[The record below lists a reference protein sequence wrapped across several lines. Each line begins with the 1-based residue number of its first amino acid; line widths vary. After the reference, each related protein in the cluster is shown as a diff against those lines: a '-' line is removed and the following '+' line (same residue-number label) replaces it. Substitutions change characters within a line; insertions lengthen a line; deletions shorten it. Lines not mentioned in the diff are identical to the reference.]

1 MNILK
6 RSLFS
11 VLLEAFV
18 ILAAL
23 SLFNSSGHI
32 TTTTMALPFLQY
44 NTAEDTQEGE
54 ELPFRQVQLSSPVI
68 TTTSMAQENDTT
80 MKKFTLIAEEKI
92 LQVSPNNELHPGGIL
107 YKAMTFNWS
116 IPAPVISVNQGD
128 TFQITLKNG
137 DTIVHSLDL
146 HGIEGPSQALSAY
159 VKPGES
165 KTWKVTANNVGVF
178 MYHCNG
184 DNSNGIWEHIASGMY
199 GGIIVHPKSEKP
211 AKEFYMVFGEI
222 YNTADKGIFVAAGN
236 GNSTSPSS
244 FSHSQITN
252 TISTITKGSSPQQQ
266 LKQQEIGSFDM
277 SKFIA
282 NKPDLILTNGMAY
295 KYMPFIG
302 AETKLMLNEDA
313 EVFKVKPGELTRW
326 YIVNAG
332 PRGYLS
338 FSFEE
343 AMIIDQESSFGNI
356 SKKTYMIS
364 IPPGSAKVIE
374 AVFPEEGT
382 YVGNDNDM
390 GRFISGAGFVIVAD
404 NNSTSHDH
412 PKGTHIPTT
421 NFGVNN
427 KTVIYNDD
435 TITN

>member
-1 MNILK
+1 MNMLK

-11 VLLEAFV
+11 LLLEVVV

-23 SLFNSSGHI
+23 SLLNSNHI
-32 TTTTMALPFLQY
+32 ITMALPHSQY
-44 NTAEDTQEGE
+44 NTAQDTQE
-54 ELPFRQVQLSSPVI
+54 ELPFRHAQLSSPVT
-68 TTTSMAQENDTT
+68 TTTSITQENNTT
-80 MKKFTLIAEEKI
+80 MKKFTLIAKDTI

-107 YKAMTFNWS
+107 YEAMTFNES

-128 TFQITLKNG
+128 TFEITLINA

-146 HGIEGPSQALSAY
+146 HGIEGPSQALSPY
-159 VKPGES
+159 IKPGQN

-184 DNSNGIWEHIASGMY
+184 DNVNGIWEHIASGMY
-199 GGIIVHPKSEKP
+199 GAIIVHPKSEKP

-222 YNTADKGIFVAAGN
+222 YNTADKGIFVGAAN
-236 GNSTSPSS
+236 GNATSPSS
-244 FSHSQITN
+244 LSHSQITN
-252 TISTITKGSSPQQQ
+252 TLPTITNGSSQQQ
-266 LKQQEIGSFDM
+266 KQQKQQEIGSFDM

-295 KYMPFIG
+295 KYIPFIG
-302 AETKLMLNEDA
+302 AETKLTLNEDA
-313 EVFKVKPGELTRW
+313 EIFKVKPGELTRW

-338 FSFEE
+338 FSFEQG
-343 AMIIDQESSFGNI
+343 MIIDSQSSFGNI
-356 SKKTYMIS
+356 SEKTYMIS
-364 IPPGSAKVIE
+364 IPPGSAKAIE

-390 GRFISGAGFVIVAD
+390 GRFISGAGFVIVAT
-404 NNSTSHDH
+404 NNSTSQDH
-412 PKGTHIPTT
+412 PKGTYVPTT
-421 NFGVNN
+421 NIGVNN
-427 KTVIYNDD
+427 
-435 TITN
+435 

>member
-1 MNILK
+1 
-6 RSLFS
+6 
-11 VLLEAFV
+11 
-18 ILAAL
+18 
-23 SLFNSSGHI
+23 
-32 TTTTMALPFLQY
+32 
-44 NTAEDTQEGE
+44 
-54 ELPFRQVQLSSPVI
+54 
-68 TTTSMAQENDTT
+68 
-80 MKKFTLIAEEKI
+80 
-92 LQVSPNNELHPGGIL
+92 
-107 YKAMTFNWS
+107 
-116 IPAPVISVNQGD
+116 
-128 TFQITLKNG
+128 
-137 DTIVHSLDL
+137 
-146 HGIEGPSQALSAY
+146 
-159 VKPGES
+159 
-165 KTWKVTANNVGVF
+165 
-178 MYHCNG
+178 
-184 DNSNGIWEHIASGMY
+184 
-199 GGIIVHPKSEKP
+199 
-211 AKEFYMVFGEI
+211 
-222 YNTADKGIFVAAGN
+222 
-236 GNSTSPSS
+236 
-244 FSHSQITN
+244 
-252 TISTITKGSSPQQQ
+252 
-266 LKQQEIGSFDM
+266 M

-364 IPPGSAKVIE
+364 IPPGSAKAIE

-390 GRFISGAGFVIVAD
+390 GRFISGAGFVIVAA

-412 PKGTHIPTT
+412 PKGTYIPTT

-427 KTVIYNDD
+427 
-435 TITN
+435 